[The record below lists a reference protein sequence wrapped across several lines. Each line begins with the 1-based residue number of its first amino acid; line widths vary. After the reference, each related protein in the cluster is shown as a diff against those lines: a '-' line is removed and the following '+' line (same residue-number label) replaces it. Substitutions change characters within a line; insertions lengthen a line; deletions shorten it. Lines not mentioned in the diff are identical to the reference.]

1 VVYIIW
7 FLINKGFLVFPSL
20 KGIDMQVLYRVK
32 AKEALSG
39 SVVAMWRGMSWMG
52 ELDKTVGRPV
62 MGWTM
67 KNGTVGDVV
76 GNGTRIGAMVRNG
89 TLGMMVVQGV

>member
-1 VVYIIW
+1 MIQPARKRDPTSI
-7 FLINKGFLVFPSL
+7 
-20 KGIDMQVLYRVK
+20 
-32 AKEALSG
+32 
-39 SVVAMWRGMSWMG
+39 MSWMG

-67 KNGTVGDVV
+67 KNGTVGDVGDVGDVV